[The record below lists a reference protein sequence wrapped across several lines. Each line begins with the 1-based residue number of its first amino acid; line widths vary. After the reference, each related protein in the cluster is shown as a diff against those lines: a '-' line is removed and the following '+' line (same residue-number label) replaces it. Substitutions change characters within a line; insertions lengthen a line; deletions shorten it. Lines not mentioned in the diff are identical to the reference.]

1 MASANAQP
9 KIPANER
16 RKQVVLG
23 DLSTDFLRLTTPGT
37 SVDLHQI
44 ALDEQA
50 ARALQHQLNAPVVAG
65 GGGFYSG
72 FVPPNTRGR
81 LSITVAQAR
90 LTKNYGLMKMD
101 PYCRVRVGN
110 TVFETP
116 TDPAGGKNPHW
127 NRTVHCYL
135 PNGIDAIY
143 LEIYD
148 ERAFTTDERVA
159 YGHITIPESVFNG
172 DTIDDWYC
180 LSGQQGESKEGM
192 INLVM
197 TLHSITAGAAPV
209 TYIPMSQPQP
219 RPMAVMPGAAVG
231 VPIPGAA
238 GAVAYVNPQLQPPQP
253 LFTEEDVK
261 ELTEMFPSIDAEVV
275 KSVLEEKRGNKEAA
289 ANALVSMM
297 AD

>member
-1 MASANAQP
+1 
-9 KIPANER
+9 
-16 RKQVVLG
+16 
-23 DLSTDFLRLTTPGT
+23 
-37 SVDLHQI
+37 
-44 ALDEQA
+44 LDEQA
-50 ARALQHQLNAPVVAG
+50 ARALQHQLNAPAVGAAA

-90 LTKNYGLMKMD
+90 LSKNYGLMKMD

-127 NRTVHCYL
+127 NRTEHSNM

-180 LSGQQGESKEGM
+180 LSGQQGEAKEGM

-197 TLHSITAGAAPV
+197 TLHSITAAPV
-209 TYIPMSQPQP
+209 TYIPMTQP
-219 RPMAVMPGAAVG
+219 RQQPGGVVVVPSGAGVG
-231 VPIPGAA
+231 VPIQVPG
-238 GAVAYVNPQLQPPQP
+238 GAPISYANPQLQQQAQQPQQP
-253 LFTEEDVK
+253 MFTEEDVK

-275 KSVLEEKRGNKEAA
+275 KSVLEEKRGNKDAA
-289 ANALVSMM
+289 ANALMSMM
-297 AD
+297 GD

>member
-1 MASANAQP
+1 MASANAGP
-9 KIPANER
+9 SVPASER
-16 RKQVVLG
+16 RKHVVIG
-23 DLSTDFLRLTTPGT
+23 DLSADFLRLTEAGAST
-37 SVDLHQI
+37 DQHQI

-50 ARALQHQLNAPVVAG
+50 ARALQQQLNAPMVA

-127 NRTVHCYL
+127 SRTVHCYL

-143 LEIYD
+143 LEIFD

-180 LSGQQGESKEGM
+180 LSGPQGEQKEGM

-197 TLHSITAGAAPV
+197 TLHPITAAPV
-209 TYIPMSQPQP
+209 TYIPVTHP
-219 RPMAVMPGAAVG
+219 RPGPVPPG
-231 VPIPGAA
+231 VPVPG
-238 GAVAYVNPQLQPPQP
+238 GVAVAPGFVAPQQQLQHPQQP

-261 ELTEMFPSIDAEVV
+261 ELAELFPNIDVEVV

-289 ANALVSMM
+289 ANALVSML